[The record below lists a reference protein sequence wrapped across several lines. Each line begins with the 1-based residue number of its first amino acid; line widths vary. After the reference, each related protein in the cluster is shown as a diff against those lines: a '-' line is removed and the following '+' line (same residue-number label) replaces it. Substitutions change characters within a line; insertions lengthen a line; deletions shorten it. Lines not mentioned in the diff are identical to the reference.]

1 MQKYVLKFLWL
12 EKTIGIC
19 LDQSNSDGVSIVL
32 TDFYFWPQTDAW
44 EKMKIFLEETPFIS
58 KNESILILNQITEV
72 VNFWQ
77 EKNEIYL
84 KNIAKLKEKYPYSE
98 FYGS

>member
-1 MQKYVLKFLWL
+1 MQKYILKFLWL

-19 LDQSNSDGVSIVL
+19 LDQVNSEGSIIIL
-32 TDFYFWPQTDAW
+32 TDFYFWPQSDAW
-44 EKMKIFLEETPFIS
+44 EKMKIFLEETTFIS

-77 EKNEIYL
+77 EKNEIYM
-84 KNIAKLKEKYPYSE
+84 KNIVKVQEKFPYSR
-98 FYGS
+98 FFAS